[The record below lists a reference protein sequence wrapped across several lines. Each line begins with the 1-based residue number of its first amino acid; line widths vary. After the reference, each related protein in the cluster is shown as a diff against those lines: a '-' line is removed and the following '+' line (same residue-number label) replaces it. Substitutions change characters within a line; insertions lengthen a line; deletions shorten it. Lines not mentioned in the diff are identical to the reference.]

1 MKDITGTAGL
11 SRAILAQVEEI
22 CKLRFGAFPEARP
35 RQHGRIAE
43 IVYNDR
49 DLAALAA
56 RVNPALFIFEEPHH
70 G

>member
-11 SRAILAQVEEI
+11 SRAILAQEEEI
-22 CKLRFGAFPEARP
+22 CKLRFGALAEVGFRN
-35 RQHGRIAE
+35 HGRIAE

-56 RVNPALFIFEEPHH
+56 RVNPALFTFEEPHH